1 MEITRAEK
9 PANLKGKEQ
18 NPMGIYEETL
28 AHIYRTV
35 KIYLEYTALTKCHV
49 SIGLKVFEEKELVQ
63 FPRN

>member
-1 MEITRAEK
+1 
-9 PANLKGKEQ
+9 
-18 NPMGIYEETL
+18 MGIYEETL

-49 SIGLKVFEEKELVQ
+49 LIGLKFFEEKELVQ